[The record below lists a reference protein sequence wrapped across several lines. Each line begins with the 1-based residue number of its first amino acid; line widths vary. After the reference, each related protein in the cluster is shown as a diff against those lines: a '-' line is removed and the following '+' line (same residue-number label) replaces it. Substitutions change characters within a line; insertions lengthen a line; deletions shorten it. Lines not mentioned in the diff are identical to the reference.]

1 MAINSDMKTVVT
13 TYTITSAHYGGLY
26 SGPTR
31 REIQKYRPGIL
42 VTYDKGK
49 DNDATLRV
57 KLKQAYVKKN
67 KAGFGKAID
76 TQMKEFNKDL
86 KQLKTHGKV
95 MVVI

>member
-13 TYTITSAHYGGLY
+13 TYAITSVHYGGLY

-31 REIQKYRPGIL
+31 REVLKYRPGIL

-57 KLKQAYVKKN
+57 KLKQAYVKKCQ
-67 KAGFGKAID
+67 KGIAVD
-76 TQMKEFNKDL
+76 VRMKQFNSDFKDL
-86 KQLKTHGKV
+86 KKHGSV
-95 MVVI
+95 MVAI